1 MERINDLNGD
11 LRSIAEV
18 IGRQNA
24 LYLVS
29 QCPRYKT
36 EKRAGQGQLFLYVP
50 TLKRLEMNHF
60 LVKTLGYLDAEKL
73 SKEFGGELLVL
84 AQCKQIILK
93 TRDNGI
99 RQMMKYGFGVQEL
112 ANIFNVTERIVSRIY
127 EAELSNQQM
136 TFKL

>member
-1 MERINDLNGD
+1 MERIDDLSGD

-60 LVKTLGYLDAEKL
+60 LVKTLGYLDAENSQKNL
-73 SKEFGGELLVL
+73 AGSCLYWPSVSKSF
-84 AQCKQIILK
+84 
-93 TRDNGI
+93 
-99 RQMMKYGFGVQEL
+99 
-112 ANIFNVTERIVSRIY
+112 
-127 EAELSNQQM
+127 
-136 TFKL
+136 

>member
-1 MERINDLNGD
+1 MESIADLNGD
-11 LRSIAEV
+11 LRSVAEV

-50 TLKRLEMNHF
+50 TLKRLDITHF
-60 LVKTLGYLDAEKL
+60 LVKTLGYSNAEKL

-84 AQCKQIILK
+84 AQCKWMILSA
-93 TRDNGI
+93 RDNGI
-99 RQMMKYGFGVQEL
+99 RKMIRSGFKVQEL
-112 ANIFNVTERIVSRIY
+112 ALMFNVAERIVSKIY
-127 EAELSNQQM
+127 EAELSRHQM
-136 TFKL
+136 TLNL

>member
-60 LVKTLGYLDAEKL
+60 LVKTLGYPDAEKL

-84 AQCKQIILK
+84 AQCKQVILK
-93 TRDNGI
+93 ARDNGI
-99 RQMMKYGFGVQEL
+99 RQMIKSGLGIQEL

>member
-93 TRDNGI
+93 ARDDGI
-99 RQMMKYGFGVQEL
+99 REMIRRGFNVTEL
-112 ANIFNVTERIVSRIY
+112 ANIFNVTERIVSKIY
-127 EAELSNQQM
+127 ESELNSQQM
-136 TFKL
+136 TFSL

>member
-1 MERINDLNGD
+1 MGNALNDLNGD

-84 AQCKQIILK
+84 AQCKQLILK
-93 TRDNGI
+93 ARNDGI
-99 RQMMKYGFGVQEL
+99 KEMSKYKFTPNEL
-112 ANIFNVTERIVSRIY
+112 ANIFNVTDRIIKRVAS
-127 EAELSNQQM
+127 ATTL
-136 TFKL
+136 

>member
-1 MERINDLNGD
+1 MGNALNDLNGD

-36 EKRAGQGQLFLYVP
+36 EKRAGKGQLFLYVP

-60 LVKTLGYLDAEKL
+60 LVKTLGYPDAEKL

-84 AQCKQIILK
+84 AQCKQLILK

-99 RQMMKYGFGVQEL
+99 RQMIKCGFGIQEL
-112 ANIFNVTERIVSRIY
+112 ANIFNVTDRIIKRVAS
-127 EAELSNQQM
+127 ATAL
-136 TFKL
+136 

>member
-1 MERINDLNGD
+1 MERIDDLNGD

-50 TLKRLEMNHF
+50 TLKRLDMNHF
-60 LVKTLGYLDAEKL
+60 LVKTLGYPDAEKL

-84 AQCKQIILK
+84 AQCKQMILK
-93 TRDNGI
+93 VRDNGI
-99 RQMMKYGFGVQEL
+99 REMLRAGFSVIDL
-112 ANIFNVTERIVSRIY
+112 VSAFNVNERTINKIY
-127 EAELSNQQM
+127 EDELHSHQM
-136 TFKL
+136 AFNL

>member
-1 MERINDLNGD
+1 MERIDDLNGD

-50 TLKRLEMNHF
+50 TLKRLDMNHF
-60 LVKTLGYLDAEKL
+60 LVKTLGYPDAEKL

-84 AQCKQIILK
+84 AQCKQMILK
-93 TRDNGI
+93 ARDNGI
-99 RQMMKYGFGVQEL
+99 REMLRAG
-112 ANIFNVTERIVSRIY
+112 FNVIDLVSAFNVNERTINKIY
-127 EAELSNQQM
+127 EDELHSHQM
-136 TFKL
+136 AFNL

>member
-1 MERINDLNGD
+1 MESIDDLNGD

-18 IGRQNA
+18 IGRHNA

-60 LVKTLGYLDAEKL
+60 LVKILGYPDAEKL

-84 AQCKQIILK
+84 AQCKQIILRA
-93 TRDNGI
+93 RDNGI
-99 RQMMKYGFGVQEL
+99 REMIRVGFNVNDL
-112 ANIFNVTERIVSRIY
+112 VNIFNVSERVVSRIY
-127 EAELSNQQM
+127 EAELCSHQM
-136 TFKL
+136 TFNL

>member
-1 MERINDLNGD
+1 MGNALNDLNGD
-11 LRSIAEV
+11 LRCIAEV

-84 AQCKQIILK
+84 AQCKKIIL
-93 TRDNGI
+93 RARNDGI
-99 RQMMKYGFGVQEL
+99 KEMSKYKFTSNEL
-112 ANIFNVTERIVSRIY
+112 ANIFNVTDRIIKRVAS
-127 EAELSNQQM
+127 ATTL
-136 TFKL
+136 

>member
-1 MERINDLNGD
+1 MESIDDLNGD

-18 IGRQNA
+18 IGRHNA

-60 LVKTLGYLDAEKL
+60 LVKTLGYPDAEKL

-84 AQCKQIILK
+84 AQCKQIILRA
-93 TRDNGI
+93 RDNGI
-99 RQMMKYGFGVQEL
+99 REMIRVGFNVNDL
-112 ANIFNVTERIVSRIY
+112 VNIFNASERVVSRIY
-127 EAELSNQQM
+127 EAELCSHQM
-136 TFKL
+136 TFNL

>member
-1 MERINDLNGD
+1 MESIDDLKGD

-18 IGRQNA
+18 IGRHNA

-60 LVKTLGYLDAEKL
+60 LVRTLGYLDAEKL

-84 AQCKQIILK
+84 AQCKQLILK
-93 TRDNGI
+93 ARDNGI
-99 RQMMKYGFGVQEL
+99 RQMIKSGLGIQEL

-127 EAELSNQQM
+127 EAELNTQQM

>member
-36 EKRAGQGQLFLYVP
+36 E
-50 TLKRLEMNHF
+50 N
-60 LVKTLGYLDAEKL
+60 
-73 SKEFGGELLVL
+73 
-84 AQCKQIILK
+84 
-93 TRDNGI
+93 
-99 RQMMKYGFGVQEL
+99 VQDKG
-112 ANIFNVTERIVSRIY
+112 NYFFMC
-127 EAELSNQQM
+127 QH
-136 TFKL
+136 